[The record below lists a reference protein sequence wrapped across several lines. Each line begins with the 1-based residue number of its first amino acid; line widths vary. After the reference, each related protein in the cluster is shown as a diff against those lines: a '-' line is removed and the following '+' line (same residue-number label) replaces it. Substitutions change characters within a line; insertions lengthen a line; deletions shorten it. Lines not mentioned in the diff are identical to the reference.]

1 MANVTSFTRGDSYLE
16 IPGRIVASFT
26 LDGANDPSDP
36 LGNIT
41 AVRRLVTAGATI
53 FFRVT
58 LKNAGQLPAPQQCQ
72 ATALPSTE
80 AQHLVCNVRE
90 DLTAAPADAK
100 GANEID
106 VTVFDAGAGVP
117 ATVDTAGIQ
126 VRLGMDARV

>member
-1 MANVTSFTRGDSYLE
+1 MANVTSILRGDSNLQ
-16 IPGRIVASFT
+16 IPGRIVGSFT

-41 AVRRLVTAGATI
+41 AVRRLETTGGTI

-58 LKNAGQLPAPQQCQ
+58 LKIAGQLPAPQQCQ
-72 ATALPSTE
+72 ATALPSAE
-80 AQHLVCNVRE
+80 AEHLVCNVRE
-90 DLTAAPADAK
+90 DLTADPADTKA
-100 GANEID
+100 ANEID
-106 VTVFDAGAGVP
+106 VTVFDVGAGVP